1 MAKKSMLQRELKRKK
16 LVHKYAKKRTQ
27 FLELFK
33 KAQSLEEK
41 FEISA
46 KIQKLPRNSSRIRL
60 RNRCWKTGR
69 PRGYFRFF
77 GLCRNSLREMAH
89 QGLIPGLTKSSW

>member
-16 LVHKYAKKRTQ
+16 LVHKYAKKRK
-27 FLELFK
+27 ELLALFNK
-33 KAQSLEEK
+33 VESLDDK
-41 FEISA
+41 LMISS
-46 KIQKLPRNSSRIRL
+46 KIQKLPRNSSSTRV
-60 RNRCWKTGR
+60 RNRCWRTGR

-77 GLCRNSLREMAH
+77 GLSRNSLREMAH

>member
-1 MAKKSMLQRELKRKK
+1 MAKKCMIERELKRKK
-16 LVHKYAKKRTQ
+16 LVQKYAKKREK
-27 FLELFK
+27 LLKLFGNAK
-33 KAQSLEEK
+33 SLEEK
-41 FEISA
+41 LKVSSE
-46 KIQKLPRNSSRIRL
+46 IQKLPRNSSAIRL